1 MQHRAPSCML
11 FYLLAGQ
18 RTSSRAGRVFKAC
31 ALRAW
36 AAWRASSLG
45 AVLDARVLQPTILPA
60 TQDKENYS
68 TPGKMLLL
76 SRTCMS
82 HFEPTP
88 SDWLLISE
96 IWARRGADSGSCT
109 VAITTGRRNMQVT
122 GLRSGQIAQQAR
134 PRGASG
140 HASGAERPGARRPLF
155 PLSCCWLWNRY
166 SVDEIV
172 AVVSS

>member
-36 AAWRASSLG
+36 AAWRASNLG
-45 AVLDARVLQPTILPA
+45 AV
-60 TQDKENYS
+60 QDKENYS

-96 IWARRGADSGSCT
+96 IWARRGADSGGCT

-140 HASGAERPGARRPLF
+140 HASGAERPGARRPLLF
-155 PLSCCWLWNRY
+155 LLIY
-166 SVDEIV
+166 
-172 AVVSS
+172 